1 MKAAIRDLVDGWGV
15 GVTRMMSDAE
25 GEIAKCKAIGIADEA
40 KDHAELA
47 GGRRQIDLETG
58 GKFRAIPPFGIATTQ
73 SRDRDAFALELSP
86 SLAQRI
92 RPRTTAAHRVL
103 GESALAEEDTGMP
116 PPDGQGLPLAVCRL
130 ERPVL
135 GL

>member
-1 MKAAIRDLVDGWGV
+1 MKPAIRNLIDGRSV
-15 GVTRMMSDAE
+15 GATRMMPDAE

-58 GKFRAIPPFGIATTQ
+58 GQLRPVAAFGITAAQDLDLDTVL
-73 SRDRDAFALELSP
+73 LELASGLP
-86 SLAQRI
+86 QRLGAC
-92 RPRTTAAHRVL
+92 AAASHRVL
-103 GESALAEEDTGMP
+103 GEGALVKEDAGIP
-116 PPDGQGLPLAVCRL
+116 PPDGQGLPLAVCGL

>member
-1 MKAAIRDLVDGWGV
+1 
-15 GVTRMMSDAE
+15 MMSDAE
-25 GEIAKCKAIGIADEA
+25 GEIAKRKAVGIADEA

-73 SRDRDAFALELSP
+73 VRDRDAFPLELIP
-86 SLAQRI
+86 SLAQHI
-92 RPRTTAAHRVL
+92 RSCTTTAHRVL
-103 GESALAEEDTGMP
+103 SESTLAKQDTGMP